1 MSCARW
7 INNPLLIHQRHNT
20 LLFVE
25 SIQVLRM
32 TFAGK
37 NSCLRIKAENIELL
51 FVNKRE
57 FIIIVKFYINIVL
70 YCIKIVNNKTECDI
84 WPI

>member
-1 MSCARW
+1 MSYARW
-7 INNPLLIHQRHNT
+7 INNPLLIYQRHKT

-37 NSCLRIKAENIELL
+37 NSCLRIKDENIELL

-57 FIIIVKFYINIVL
+57 FMTLTISSLNFILILSSIA
-70 YCIKIVNNKTECDI
+70 
-84 WPI
+84 